1 MTHRQRELESR
12 RLDLV
17 ARSAAQ
23 RASIAAAAA
32 PFVVKVAALDRIRA
46 SLRRHPVAVA
56 AVACGVA
63 AFGSR
68 SLLLWATRALAVYAL
83 VRRI

>member
-1 MTHRQRELESR
+1 MTRHLRELESR
-12 RLDLV
+12 RLELV

-23 RASIAAAAA
+23 RVAIAGAAA
-32 PFVVKVAALDRIRA
+32 PFVVKLAALDRIRA
-46 SLRRHPVAVA
+46 TVRKHPVAVA

-68 SLLLWATRALAVYAL
+68 SLMLWATRALAVYAL
-83 VRRI
+83 IRRV